1 MEHKLTQ
8 AEIDERILILKR
20 FRTLL
25 EQQRTKFQEYLKV
38 DRKSVV

>member
-20 FRTLL
+20 FRTLCPFDMIYISG
-25 EQQRTKFQEYLKV
+25 EIGRAHV
-38 DRKSVV
+38 